1 MSVTVKAMLDQK
13 GRDVFT
19 IGPQM
24 TLGEAASLLHEKKIG
39 AIIVV
44 GVEGKIAGILSER
57 DIVSAIAR
65 HGAECLAQPVA
76 SVMTSNVYRCNE
88 DATVNQLMEVMSARR
103 FRHVP
108 VEKDGKLTG
117 MISIGDVVK
126 SRIREIEQE
135 AEHIKAYIA
144 G

>member
-1 MSVTVKAMLDQK
+1 MSVSVKSILDQK
-13 GRDVFT
+13 GRDVVT
-19 IGPQM
+19 TGPN
-24 TLGEAASLLHEKKIG
+24 TSVGDTARILHERKIG
-39 AIIVV
+39 AIVIV
-44 GVEGKIAGILSER
+44 GVEGKIAGIFSER
-57 DIVSAIAR
+57 DVVSAIAK
-65 HGAECLAQPVA
+65 HGTQALDMPVA
-76 SVMTSNVYRCNE
+76 TAMTSNVHRCTE
-88 DATVNQLMEVMSARR
+88 DHTVNQLMEMMSARR

-108 VEKDGKLTG
+108 VERDGKLSG

>member
-1 MSVTVKAMLDQK
+1 MSVSVKAMLDQK
-13 GRDVFT
+13 GRNVFT
-19 IGPQM
+19 IGPHT
-24 TLGEAASLLHEKKIG
+24 TLGEAANMLHEKKIG
-39 AIIVV
+39 AVIIA
-44 GVEGKIAGILSER
+44 GVEGKISGILSER

-65 HGAECLAQPVA
+65 HGAECLMQPVA
-76 SVMTSNVYRCNE
+76 SVMTTNVYRCNE
-88 DATVNQLMEVMSARR
+88 EATANDLMEVMSARR

-108 VEKDGKLTG
+108 VEKYGKLVG

>member
-1 MSVTVKAMLDQK
+1 MSVSVKSMLDKK

-19 IGPQM
+19 TGPGA
-24 TLGEAASLLHEKKIG
+24 TVGEAARLLHERKIG
-39 AIIVV
+39 AIVIVSV
-44 GVEGKIAGILSER
+44 DGKIAGIFSER
-57 DIVSAIAR
+57 DVVSALAK
-65 HGAECLAQPVA
+65 HGAAALDMPVKTA
-76 SVMTSNVYRCNE
+76 MTANVHRCSE
-88 DATVNQLMEVMSARR
+88 EHTADQLMEMMSSRR

-108 VEKDGKLTG
+108 VEKDGKLAG

-126 SRIREIEQE
+126 SRIQEIEQE

>member
-1 MSVTVKAMLDQK
+1 MSVSVKAMLDRK

-19 IGPQM
+19 IGGHM
-24 TLGEAASLLHEKKIG
+24 TVGEAANLLHDKKIG
-39 AIIVV
+39 AVVIVSA
-44 GVEGKIAGILSER
+44 EGHIAGIFSER
-57 DIVSAIAR
+57 DVVTAIAR
-65 HGAECLAQPVA
+65 HGADALTTAVS
-76 SVMTSNVYRCNE
+76 SVMTTTVYRCNE
-88 DATVNQLMEVMSARR
+88 EATANQLMEVMSTRR

-108 VEKDGKLTG
+108 VEKDGKLVG

-126 SRIREIEQE
+126 NRIREIEQE

>member
-1 MSVTVKAMLDQK
+1 MSVSVKAMLDRK

-19 IGPQM
+19 IGANM
-24 TLGEAASLLHEKKIG
+24 SVGEAAKLLHDKKIG
-39 AIIVV
+39 AVVIV
-44 GVEGKIAGILSER
+44 GVEGKIAGIFSER
-57 DIVSAIAR
+57 DVVTALAR
-65 HGAECLAQPVA
+65 HGSDALETPVA
-76 SVMTSNVYRCNE
+76 SVMTTNVFRCGE
-88 DATVNQLMEVMSARR
+88 DATANQLMEVMSTRR

-108 VEKDGKLTG
+108 VEKDGKLAG

-126 SRIREIEQE
+126 SRIREIEEE

>member
-1 MSVTVKAMLDQK
+1 MSVSVKAMLDRK

-19 IGPQM
+19 IGANM
-24 TLGEAASLLHEKKIG
+24 TVGEAANLLHDKKIG
-39 AIIVV
+39 AVIIV
-44 GVEGKIAGILSER
+44 GVEGKIAGIFSER
-57 DIVSAIAR
+57 DVVTALAR
-65 HGAECLAQPVA
+65 HGADALTTPVA
-76 SVMTSNVYRCNE
+76 SVMTTNVFRCNE
-88 DATVNQLMEVMSARR
+88 DATANQLMEVMSTRR

-108 VEKDGKLTG
+108 VEKDGKLVG

-126 SRIREIEQE
+126 NRIREIEEE

>member
-1 MSVTVKAMLDQK
+1 MSVSVKAMLDQK

-19 IGPQM
+19 IGPNV
-24 TLGEAASLLHEKKIG
+24 TVGDAVKLLHEKKIG
-39 AIIVV
+39 AVIIA
-44 GVEGKIAGILSER
+44 GVEGKIAGIFSER
-57 DIVSAIAR
+57 DVVTAIAR
-65 HGAECLAQPVA
+65 HGVESMTAPVA
-76 SVMTSNVYRCNE
+76 SVMTTTVYRCSE
-88 DATVNQLMEVMSARR
+88 DVTADQLMEVMTSRR

-108 VEKDGKLTG
+108 VEKDGKLAG